1 MAVQILKRLFTVEEY
16 HLMAKAG
23 ILLEDDRVELIRGE
37 VVEMSPIGTR
47 HAACVNRLNEVFV
60 RRASAR
66 AVIAPQNPVRILEH
80 SEPQPDLAVLR
91 RREDHYA
98 GKAPRPEDVLLLVE
112 VCDTS
117 LAYDRDVKVPLYA
130 AAGVPEVW
138 LADLKTE
145 VIHVFRDPS
154 PTGYRRSHSVPRGEV
169 LAPDLLEGLEFAAHD
184 ILV

>member
-1 MAVQILKRLFTVEEY
+1 VEEY
-16 HLMAKAG
+16 HQMAEAG

-37 VVEMSPIGTR
+37 VVQMSPIGTR
-47 HAACVNRLNEVFV
+47 HAACVNRLTEVFV
-60 RRASAR
+60 RRASGR

-80 SEPQPDLAVLR
+80 SEPQPDLTVLR

-117 LAYDRDVKVPLYA
+117 LAYDRDVKAPLYA
-130 AAGVPEVW
+130 EAGIPEVW
-138 LADLKTE
+138 LLDLNAGA
-145 VIHVFRDPS
+145 IHVLRDPI
-154 PTGYRRSHSVPRGEV
+154 PKGYQQAHTVPRGEA
-169 LAPDLLEGLEFAAHD
+169 LSPELLEGLDFTADE